1 MATASPLAS
10 ANSVQTW
17 LAAVMKDDE
26 DEPGTSP
33 RIHRPE
39 ILSPRDQ
46 SVFEAIVFNN
56 WPWPRSRPR
65 PPGLGL
71 DLGLVLLAWPPHG
84 SVLALVL
91 DRIPTISCKFLTD
104 KIMNAKNFNYAP
116 KFSQNRSFQTQI
128 LHFWTENFRRN
139 RFSDNFPTAQ

>member
-65 PPGLGL
+65 PPGIGL
-71 DLGLVLLAWPPHG
+71 DLGLVLLALASISALSSWPG
-84 SVLALVL
+84 LLMVLSLPLSSTEFRQSA
-91 DRIPTISCKFLTD
+91 
-104 KIMNAKNFNYAP
+104 ANF
-116 KFSQNRSFQTQI
+116 
-128 LHFWTENFRRN
+128 
-139 RFSDNFPTAQ
+139 